1 MAATITPCWFVPG
14 PGPRSTWQ
22 SRPPTGRDSRLEH
35 PLADVEE
42 EQKRYRQRLA
52 DAEKCLAGCRQ
63 REGAVFPFAE
73 ELSAK
78 REELAN
84 VEKALAQDVE
94 GTSVNAAIAA

>member
-1 MAATITPCWFVPG
+1 
-14 PGPRSTWQ
+14 
-22 SRPPTGRDSRLEH
+22 
-35 PLADVEE
+35 
-42 EQKRYRQRLA
+42 
-52 DAEKCLAGCRQ
+52 
-63 REGAVFPFAE
+63 VFPFAE